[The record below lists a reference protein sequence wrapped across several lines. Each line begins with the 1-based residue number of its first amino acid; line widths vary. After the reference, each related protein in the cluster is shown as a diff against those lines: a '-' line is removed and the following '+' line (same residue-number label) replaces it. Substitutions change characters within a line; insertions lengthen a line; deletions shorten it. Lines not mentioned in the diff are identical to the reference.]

1 MADQGNE
8 GILSPYLRRKRIKA
22 VIPYLKGRVL
32 DFGCGAGV
40 LAAQVDSEK
49 YLGVEIDEIS
59 LQKAKSRF
67 PAHQF
72 SRSFPMSGE
81 KFDTVVS
88 LAVIEHV
95 GDPVSFLRELAEFLN
110 DGQLVITTPHPSVD
124 WVHDLGSKI
133 GLFSKHANE
142 EHGDLLDQA
151 HLKMMGFQAGL
162 KLDIYSRFLFGA
174 NQVAVYSK
182 GDLSGFL
189 EPISFRNAG
198 SGC

>member
-8 GILSPYLRRKRIKA
+8 GKLSPYLRRKRIQA
-22 VIPYLKGRVL
+22 VIPYLNGRTL
-32 DFGCGAGV
+32 DFGCGAGE
-40 LAAQVDSEK
+40 LATLIDREK

-59 LQKAKSRF
+59 RNKAKVMF
-67 PAHQF
+67 PTHQF
-72 SRSFPMSGE
+72 SRSLPNARE

-95 GDPVSFLRELAEFLN
+95 NDPVSFLRKLAEFLN
-110 DGQLVITTPHPSVD
+110 DGHLVVTTPHPSVD
-124 WVHDLGSKI
+124 WVHDLGSAI

-151 HLKMMGFQAGL
+151 RLEMVGSQAGL
-162 KLDIYSRFLFGA
+162 KLDLYSRFLFGA

-182 GDLSGFL
+182 V
-189 EPISFRNAG
+189 AV
-198 SGC
+198 

>member
-8 GILSPYLRRKRIKA
+8 GILSPYLRRKRIQA
-22 VIPYLKGRVL
+22 VIPYLNGRVL
-32 DFGCGAGV
+32 DFGCGGGV
-40 LAAQVDSEK
+40 LATQVDSKK

-59 LQKAKSRF
+59 LQKAKSMF

-72 SRSFPMSGE
+72 SRSFPNTGE

-95 GDPVSFLRELAEFLN
+95 DDPVSFLRELAEFLN

-124 WVHDLGSKI
+124 WVHDLGAAI
-133 GLFSKHANE
+133 GIFSKHANE

-151 HLKMMGFQAGL
+151 RLEMVGSQAGL

-182 GDLSGFL
+182 V
-189 EPISFRNAG
+189 AV
-198 SGC
+198 